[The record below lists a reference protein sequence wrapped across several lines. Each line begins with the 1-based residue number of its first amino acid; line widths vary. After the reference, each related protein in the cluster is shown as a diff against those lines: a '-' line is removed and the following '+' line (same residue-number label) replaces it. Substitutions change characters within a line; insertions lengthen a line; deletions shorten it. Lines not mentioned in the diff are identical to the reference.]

1 MRLIKTIYLNVIVF
15 GFLCHLNAQEYNTIE
30 NVTFDTKLQNHNI
43 TSIEQDGNGFLWIGT
58 NFGLYRYDGYHF
70 IKYNIYTKPSSLNNN
85 IRTLKIVDNELW
97 VGTKGGI
104 TIINTNTK
112 NTINYKRDTV
122 NPQSIALNY
131 VTKIFKGN
139 HNSLWIGYA
148 TNKFSKYLGNHKFQN
163 FKINNVSKLCQV
175 NDIIEV
181 SEGNLILD
189 IIDGNPQVKKIISI
203 QVIGDQTIQKEIY
216 TEDVNS
222 TMIFKSESSIYLLV
236 KTKLYVYDAATK
248 NFKYHSTFDKNIS
261 SYSGLALSDNLSNI
275 YIGTNL
281 SSFYNFNL
289 NNKNAISET
298 FVGKDNTL
306 VNVFFIDKTG
316 LLWVATT
323 DGLYKLKK
331 KHLLFDHYLYKK
343 NGLHTVKMRSII
355 QDFSGSIY
363 AVGNDSLYQY
373 NPIKKQFENKKWINK
388 IQTTPY
394 ALLAY
399 DENNF
404 LVGTQGNGL
413 GIYNKKTNIY
423 DSFYQANK
431 LLPPNTHVLKIY
443 KDLTNILWLGTA
455 NGLYYFNKASDKMY
469 VALGDENDISYLK
482 NDIIYDIV
490 PFKNDQLWIGSSAG
504 LYHIQLNYN
513 VNPIVVKVSKIQNIL
528 HEIRSILPVK
538 NTLWIATQSNGVF
551 KYKIDT
557 NEIDEITEEDGLVNN
572 TVYSILPG
580 AKNELWFGTLKGL
593 SRYDTVNKQILNFF
607 EYDGLAGNEFNTSSQ
622 LKTKNGILFFG
633 GQNGISSIEPKT
645 IEIKKT
651 NFKLNITNISWYNS
665 DKDSTY
671 FANIDNNN
679 LTTLKLPNSNA
690 FVNFEFSLSDYFKP
704 QNNTFKY
711 RLIGLHNDW
720 RMFNKTNI
728 LSYTNLPPGDYTLEV
743 MAATNY
749 CLWNEQIISLPII
762 VNQIFYKKWWFLMSL
777 AVLLLLFLFLL
788 RKYELY
794 HLKELEKLRFRISRD
809 LHDELGSTLTGIAIR
824 SEIIKEKLDSKE
836 KDDFLSDIAKQS
848 REAVDTL
855 SDVVWAIDSRNNALV
870 NLTDRMQ
877 DVLFLLLSPL
887 NITFTFKTID
897 NQNSIYLNQDYRRHV
912 FLIFKEAITNI
923 IKHSNATHVNV
934 TIKKDKYFLILTI
947 HDNGTKVIESNVTLN
962 GNGIKNMKSRVE
974 KIKGILNFSKKNG
987 FTVELMFDY
996 LY

>member
-1 MRLIKTIYLNVIVF
+1 MRLIKTIYLYVIVF
-15 GFLCHLNAQEYNTIE
+15 GFLCHLNAQEFNAIE

-70 IKYNIYTKPSSLNNN
+70 ISYNIYTKPSLSNNN

-112 NTINYKRDTV
+112 NAINYKKDTV
-122 NPQSIALNY
+122 NPQSIANNY

-139 HNSLWIGYA
+139 QNSLWIGYA

-181 SEGNLILD
+181 SEDNLILD

-203 QVIGDQTIQKEIY
+203 QIIGNQTIQKEIY

-222 TMIFKSESSIYLLV
+222 TVIFKSGSNIYSLL
-236 KTKLYVYDAATK
+236 KSKLYVYDAATK

-275 YIGTNL
+275 FIGTNL

-289 NNKNAISET
+289 NDKNTISET

-363 AVGNDSLYQY
+363 AVGNDSLYHY

-388 IQTTPY
+388 IKTTPY

-443 KDLTNILWLGTA
+443 KDLTNVLWLGTA
-455 NGLYYFNKASDKMY
+455 NGLYYFNKATDKMY
-469 VALGDENDISYLK
+469 VVLGDENGISYLK

-490 PFKNDQLWIGSSAG
+490 PFKNDQLWIGSSSG
-504 LYHIQLNYN
+504 LYHIQINYN
-513 VNPIVVKVSKIQNIL
+513 VNPISVKVSKIQNIL
-528 HEIRSILPVK
+528 HEIRSILTVK
-538 NTLWIATQSNGVF
+538 NTLWLATQSNGVF

-557 NEIDEITEEDGLVNN
+557 KEIDKITEEDGLVNN
-572 TVYSILPG
+572 TVYSVLPG

-633 GQNGISSIEPKT
+633 GQNGISSIDPKT

-679 LTTLKLPNSNA
+679 LTTLELPNSNA

-711 RLIGLHNDW
+711 RLIGLHDDW

-777 AVLLLLFLFLL
+777 AVLLLLFLFLF

-887 NITFTFKTID
+887 NITFSFKTVD
-897 NQNSIYLNQDYRRHV
+897 SQNSIYLNQDYRRHV

-962 GNGIKNMKSRVE
+962 GNGIKNMKSRAE
-974 KIKGILNFSKKNG
+974 KIKGILNFSKKKG